1 MGTCGVAVKEKFNK
15 YVRRIRCEILVSA
28 SSWHRKSCTLYS
40 LTSKSPGVV
49 GARAIQRGRGR
60 GTTKYVNELW
70 GG

>member
-15 YVRRIRCEILVSA
+15 YVSRIRREILVSA
-28 SSWHRKSCTLYS
+28 SSWHQKSCTLYS